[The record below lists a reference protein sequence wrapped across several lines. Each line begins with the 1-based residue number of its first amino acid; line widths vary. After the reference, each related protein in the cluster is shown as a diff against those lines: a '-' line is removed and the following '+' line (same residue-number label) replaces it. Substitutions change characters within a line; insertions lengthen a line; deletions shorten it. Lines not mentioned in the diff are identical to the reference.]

1 MFISNRYKTFLKLGL
16 RIVPV
21 CAMLSVP
28 AMAQGTAAPA
38 AQAPVQVPPAA
49 APLQDQISLSQALRL
64 AYLNN
69 PALKSGRSDLQA
81 TQEELPQAKAGWKP
95 IVTADADVTNND
107 SDSGDSDENN
117 TSKSASLTLT
127 QPVYRGGRTV
137 AQTASARAA
146 IAARSQL
153 LRAQEQDIFENAV
166 IAYMDVLRDE
176 ALLDLQRQNSDL
188 QSRQLKATSDRFE
201 VGELTKTD
209 VSQSEARVAE
219 AEANVIDAQGNLNSS
234 RAVFEQVIGVP
245 AGRLAPPDIRPDVPG
260 TLADVTRQA
269 EEASPLVLAAS
280 YTHNAS
286 EEDIK
291 TILGE
296 LLPQVGFFASAG
308 RTYDPPSGGD
318 DRNDRAIGL
327 EASIPLYEAGA
338 VRSRVRQAKHNA
350 NSRYLDILDTKRQ
363 VREAAIRNWEDLQA
377 ARAQIMSRT
386 AQVEASRIAQE
397 GVRQEAEFGAR
408 SVLDALDADQEL
420 LDAQVALVV
429 ARRDEVAAQFSLL
442 ATLGLLTPQTLGF
455 GGEAID
461 IDRGLPEKERKFLDM
476 DVDRVGRPG

>member
-1 MFISNRYKTFLKLGL
+1 
-16 RIVPV
+16 
-21 CAMLSVP
+21 MLSAP
-28 AMAQGTAAPA
+28 AMAQQVAAPA
-38 AQAPVQVPPAA
+38 PQTPVSPAA
-49 APLQDQISLSQALRL
+49 VAVQDSLSLSQALRL

-69 PALKSGRSDLQA
+69 PALNSARSDLQA
-81 TQEELPQAKAGWKP
+81 TQEELPQAQAGWKP
-95 IVTADADVTNND
+95 IVTADADVTNSD
-107 SDSGDSDENN
+107 SDSGGSDENN
-117 TSKSASLTLT
+117 TSKSAGLTLT

-137 AQTASARAA
+137 AETASARSA
-146 IAARSQL
+146 IAARSQI

-245 AGRLAPPDIRPDVPG
+245 AGHLAPPDIRPDVPD

-269 EEASPLVLAAS
+269 EEASPLVLAAVN
-280 YTHNAS
+280 THNAS
-286 EEDIK
+286 EKDIE
-291 TILGE
+291 TVLGE

-318 DRNDRAIGL
+318 DRNDRSVGL

-338 VRSRVRQAKHNA
+338 VRSRARQAKHNA

-363 VREAAIRNWEDLQA
+363 VREAAVRNWEDLQA
-377 ARAQIMSRT
+377 ARAQIMSRS

-442 ATLGLLTPQTLGF
+442 ATLGLLTPEVLGF
-455 GGEAID
+455 GGEAIN
-461 IDRGLPEKERKFLDM
+461 IDSRLQEKERKFLDM
-476 DVDRVGRPG
+476 GVDRVGQPG